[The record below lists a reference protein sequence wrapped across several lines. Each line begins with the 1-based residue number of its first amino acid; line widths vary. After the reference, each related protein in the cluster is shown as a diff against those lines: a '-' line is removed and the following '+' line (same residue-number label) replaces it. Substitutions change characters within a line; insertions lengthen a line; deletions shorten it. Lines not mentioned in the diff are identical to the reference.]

1 MIPPRFRLF
10 SMVQNVWRVQ
20 RSFKQERNFAMPQYV
35 LKVLIDLEAR
45 DDIDARKIVG
55 EFVKQHIQPASG
67 VREIVLHAKDD
78 NKSIRV
84 NPDGTFPGNWNKGG
98 PGQGPGVRG

>member
-1 MIPPRFRLF
+1 
-10 SMVQNVWRVQ
+10 
-20 RSFKQERNFAMPQYV
+20 MPQYV

-45 DDIDARKIVG
+45 DDIEARRVVG
-55 EFVKQHIQPASG
+55 EFVKEHIQPASG

-84 NPDGTFPGNWNKGG
+84 NPDGTFPGSWNKGG
-98 PGQGPGVRG
+98 PGQPVGVRG